1 MFSKQDLL
9 SIFILLGLDLVWLK
23 LFMGPQYRILT
34 KKIQGSE
41 MNVNYLSAG
50 IAYIIM
56 VIGLI
61 FFITPNINKKSKFID
76 YIRYAFL
83 FGIIIY
89 GVYDFTCGAVFE
101 KWDFKL
107 AIIDVLWGGFVYF
120 ISTYLGNYL
129 ANL

>member
-1 MFSKQDLL
+1 MFTKQNLL

-23 LFMGPQYRILT
+23 LFMGPQYRILI
-34 KKIQGSE
+34 KKIQGSK
-41 MNVNYLSAG
+41 MNVNYLSAA
-50 IAYIIM
+50 ISYFIM

-61 FFITPNINKKSKFID
+61 FFITPNINKKSNFID
-76 YIRYAFL
+76 YIRYPFL
-83 FGIIIY
+83 FGIIVY

-120 ISTYLGNYL
+120 ISTYLGNYIT
-129 ANL
+129 NF